1 MDGKAFRR
9 GILNGVEVDGFNL
22 RFYIDDEQVK
32 EKFYTV
38 PYPFDVKQSRGVLYF
53 DYRLDSV
60 KTIKKTRP
68 ILDRLIKEQKRRSK
82 LLNNILTITVM
93 DV

>member
-1 MDGKAFRR
+1 MDGNTFRR

-22 RFYIDDEQVK
+22 RFYIDDEQIK

-38 PYPFDVKQSRGVLYF
+38 PYPFDVKQSCGVLYF
-53 DYRLDSV
+53 DYRLNSV

-68 ILDRLIKEQKRRSK
+68 VLDRLIAEQKRRSK
-82 LLNNILTITVM
+82 LLDNILTITVM